1 MRFTLFLIFI
11 SVLLSTHLVSA
22 QYYETGQDPS
32 SLKWMQI
39 KTGRFTVIYPES
51 YEAGGKAFAKSLED
65 AYTKLGGLFPE
76 KKFRIPVI
84 LHNYSVR
91 SNGYVAWAP
100 RRMEIYPTPEQN
112 TIPLDPNTQL
122 AIHELTHV
130 IQMES
135 LNRGFSKVL
144 TYGFGEQV
152 TGLVA
157 SLLPDWFL
165 EGDAVFAETALTNSG
180 RGRNA
185 SFQKQLK
192 ALTVENGKAY
202 KYDKSHNGSYRDY
215 VPDHYQ
221 SGYQTVTWAMAKYD
235 PEIWNR
241 VLKLTAEQ
249 PFTLTPVNISLN
261 RSSGLNKR
269 KLYDQTFDTLKS
281 IWTEEMLKEKALKY
295 ETLNPDKKGKYINY
309 YSPVYAGKNN
319 IVAIKTT
326 LSSTPQFVLIN
337 TADKTE
343 EKIHMPGRIY
353 PYLISYGNGKIVW
366 VEFQSDIR
374 WENREYSVIKILDLT
389 SRKVKKLSRKS
400 RYMSASISPDG
411 EMICAVENTV
421 QNTNNLVFIE
431 SGTGNIIKSIPA
443 PVNSYLQRPQWS
455 ALGDKITVINLT
467 EAGEGI
473 LSYSFKDQSW
483 ETLINPGTD
492 DLQSTFMRNDT
503 LFYISSYSGTDN
515 IFLRTADGYT
525 NRLTR
530 SRFGASDLSV
540 SGNKILFSDYSSTG
554 NSISTSAISASLQ
567 SETYITS
574 NPDRFL
580 DRIEIKE
587 PVSADSTKSEYTP
600 VPYRKWQHL
609 FRFHSWMPFYAD
621 LEEVKSDPTSVRPGL
636 MILTQNSLS
645 TLISSIGYEYTEDK
659 KHVIHS
665 KVTWKGLF
673 PVLESQLDYGDNT
686 LIYKSGE
693 SVSDPADIKPG
704 VTFTNSLSFP
714 FHFTSGNFNES
725 LYLYLT
731 SEYQNKY
738 VFMKEDGAY
747 DYGQSILTGR
757 IYFSNYSR
765 TTFRDIYPRWAQTLD
780 LNYMFAPFDKEIYGT
795 GTSIRTSF
803 YFPGFLPDNG
813 IRIRAEK
820 EIQNPSKYLY
830 GNRVSYPRGY
840 NNIVSR
846 ELGFLSADYVMPLI
860 YPDLSIGSLFYL
872 KRIRGGV
879 FYDYAEGT
887 GNYYLDRIAGGN
899 AADYYHNFT
908 ESFSSFG
915 VELLADFHLFRIP
928 YMISA
933 GIQSAWKDKNEKPV
947 IEILFNI
954 DLFGTTLGNKGL

>member
-1 MRFTLFLIFI
+1 M
-11 SVLLSTHLVSA
+11 VSA

-51 YEAGGKAFAKSLED
+51 YEAGGKAFAQSLED

-135 LNRGFSKVL
+135 LNKGFSKVL

-157 SLLPDWFL
+157 SLLPRWFL

-180 RGRNA
+180 RGRSA

-192 ALTVENGKAY
+192 ALTIENGKAF

-221 SGYQTVTWAMAKYD
+221 SGYQMVTWAMAKYD
-235 PEIWNR
+235 PQIWNR
-241 VLKLTAEQ
+241 VMKFTAEQ
-249 PFTLTPVNISLN
+249 PFTISPTNISLN
-261 RSSGLNKR
+261 RSTGLNKR

-281 IWTEEMLKEKALKY
+281 IWTEEMLKEKAVKY
-295 ETLNPDKKGKYINY
+295 EDINPDKRGNY
-309 YSPVYAGKNN
+309 VSYHSPVFAGNN
-319 IVAIKTT
+319 TIVAIKTT

-337 TADKTE
+337 QSDKTE
-343 EKIHMPGRIY
+343 EKIHMPGLIY

-366 VEFQSDIR
+366 VEYQSDIR
-374 WENREYSVIKILDLT
+374 WENREYSVIKILDLN
-389 SRKVKKLSRKS
+389 SRKVKKLSQKS
-400 RYMSASISPDG
+400 RYVSASISPDG

-421 QNTNNLVFIE
+421 QNNNNLVFIKA
-431 SGTGNIIKSIPA
+431 STGNIIQSITA

-455 ALGDKITVINLT
+455 AQGDKITVINLT

-473 LSYSFKDQSW
+473 LSYSLTNKDW
-483 ETLINPGTD
+483 DTLVIPGID
-492 DLQSTFMRNDT
+492 DLQSTFISKDS
-503 LFYISSYSGTDN
+503 LFFVSSQSGTDN
-515 IFLRTADGYT
+515 IFLRTADG
-525 NRLTR
+525 NISRLTR
-530 SRFGASDLSV
+530 SRFGAYDLSV
-540 SGNKILFSDYSSTG
+540 TGNKILFSDYSSTG
-554 NSISTSAISASLQ
+554 NSICTAVIDPSPVTEDQ
-567 SETYITS
+567 KVTE
-574 NPDRFL
+574 PDRFL

-587 PVSADSTKSEYTP
+587 PVSADSSGREYNP

-636 MILTQNSLS
+636 MVLTQNSLS

-673 PVLESQLDYGDNT
+673 PVLESQLDYGDNA
-686 LIYKSGE
+686 LVYKSGE
-693 SVSDPADIKPG
+693 SVSDPFDIKPG

-714 FHFTSGNFNES
+714 FHFTSGNFSEN

-747 DYGQSILTGR
+747 DYGQSILSGR

-765 TTFRDIYPRWAQTLD
+765 STFRDIYPRWAQSLD
-780 LNYMFAPFDKEIYGT
+780 LNYMFAP
-795 GTSIRTSF
+795 
-803 YFPGFLPDNG
+803 
-813 IRIRAEK
+813 
-820 EIQNPSKYLY
+820 
-830 GNRVSYPRGY
+830 V
-840 NNIVSR
+840 
-846 ELGFLSADYVMPLI
+846 
-860 YPDLSIGSLFYL
+860 
-872 KRIRGGV
+872 
-879 FYDYAEGT
+879 
-887 GNYYLDRIAGGN
+887 
-899 AADYYHNFT
+899 
-908 ESFSSFG
+908 
-915 VELLADFHLFRIP
+915 
-928 YMISA
+928 
-933 GIQSAWKDKNEKPV
+933 
-947 IEILFNI
+947 
-954 DLFGTTLGNKGL
+954 